1 MVDAQQLASELAPRA
16 ARLVRALARERGSVS
31 RTGVSVLAS
40 LRDGGPLRITELA
53 AGEHV
58 TQPAMTA
65 LVKRLERRDWVER
78 QSHPSDGRVVMVAL
92 TAAGRD
98 ALAELSDAAGAA
110 LAVRIARLTAEE
122 RSTLAAALPVLDKLV
137 T

>member
-1 MVDAQQLASELAPRA
+1 MIDAQQLAGELAPRA

-53 AGEHV
+53 ANEHV
-58 TQPAMTA
+58 TQPAMTT
-65 LVKRLERRDWVER
+65 LVKRLERQGWVER
-78 QSHPSDGRVVMVAL
+78 QSHPSDGRVVLVAL
-92 TAAGRD
+92 TPTGRQ
-98 ALAELSDAAGAA
+98 ALAGLTDAASAA
-110 LAVRIARLTAEE
+110 LAVRIARLTPEQRAALE
-122 RSTLAAALPVLDKLV
+122 AALPALDTLL